1 MAASNSATSLAS
13 SYKVPSLDGRMLEA
27 IPLKLCLK
35 FRPPTIAVV
44 YKMGDASRTIL
55 SSKSTRREKR
65 YVHEIF
71 VE

>member
-1 MAASNSATSLAS
+1 MAASISATSLAS

-44 YKMGDASRTIL
+44 YKMGDASRTI
-55 SSKSTRREKR
+55 
-65 YVHEIF
+65 
-71 VE
+71 